1 MYYFVVQVIIAPG
14 VCSFILQYKMQ
25 KSEAEVFIS
34 DENKEQNED
43 GILSRDVDEDNGNDE
58 GDELVFD
65 PSKDMW
71 VTVRV
76 DNKISKNND
85 AIDND
90 TYWVWEVGPITVT
103 ITITLMLWSGWRGGH
118 KQFRFR

>member
-14 VCSFILQYKMQ
+14 VCAFILQYKMQ

-43 GILSRDVDEDNGNDE
+43 VDEDNGNDE
-58 GDELVFD
+58 GGELVFD
-65 PSKDMW
+65 PLKDMW

-85 AIDND
+85 AKDND

-118 KQFRFR
+118 KQIRFR